1 MATIQIEIPDGVVPR
16 ALDAI
21 CKVYGYQ
28 ATLEDGSPNPETRA
42 AFAKRQLANWVK
54 SAIKTLE
61 AAKAGEEA
69 RAAKAAEID
78 GIAIT

>member
-1 MATIQIEIPDGVVPR
+1 MATIQIEVPDEIVPR

-28 ATLEDGSPNPETRA
+28 ATLEGGSPNPETRA

-54 SAIKTLE
+54 NAIKTVE
-61 AAKAGEEA
+61 AARAGDEA